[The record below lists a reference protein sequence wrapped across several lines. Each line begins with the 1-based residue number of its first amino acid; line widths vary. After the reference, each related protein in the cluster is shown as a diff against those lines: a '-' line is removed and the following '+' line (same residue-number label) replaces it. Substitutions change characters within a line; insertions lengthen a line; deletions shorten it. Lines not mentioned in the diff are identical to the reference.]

1 MRTGGENVETNS
13 DVDVRY
19 LVGYFTDNELPLY
32 PVKHFPNLPSTFT
45 EGRKSRRSDNSLL
58 EPSSLYAR
66 LPMDKRLVTGIIPSV
81 TIPIRLLT
89 ERHPDSG
96 LDADETDKNALK
108 DLVSEW
114 DEKHF
119 TYEVSVRYFTAVVQA
134 IRAVDP
140 HHLVLGSRLHG
151 AAKSNKYFNEI

>member
-1 MRTGGENVETNS
+1 MLW
-13 DVDVRY
+13 VD
-19 LVGYFTDNELPLY
+19 GI
-32 PVKHFPNLPSTFT
+32 LPSRHSPT
-45 EGRKSRRSDNSLL
+45 
-58 EPSSLYAR
+58 
-66 LPMDKRLVTGIIPSV
+66 
-81 TIPIRLLT
+81 RLLT

-96 LDADETDKNALK
+96 LDLDETDRDRLK

-119 TYEVSVRYFTAVVQA
+119 TYEVSVRYYLAVVEA

-151 AAKSNKYFNEI
+151 AAKSNKSLICPLKHVEIAKNDKYAFRLSDVIAAQHTST

>member
-1 MRTGGENVETNS
+1 
-13 DVDVRY
+13 
-19 LVGYFTDNELPLY
+19 
-32 PVKHFPNLPSTFT
+32 
-45 EGRKSRRSDNSLL
+45 
-58 EPSSLYAR
+58 
-66 LPMDKRLVTGIIPSV
+66 MDTRLVTGIIPSL

-119 TYEVSVRYFTAVVQA
+119 TYEVAVRYYTAVVQA